1 MKKDAK
7 QNQPDK
13 SKPPDRDIFSAEN
26 FDYPNDHPDD
36 FPPVKTGKTAMIVA
50 IIAAATAVTVVA
62 LFFVYL
68 LFFNNSGGDKSKSPS
83 PAPPATETS
92 ASSGPTSPSVTEKR
106 PPRSTRRV

>member
-13 SKPPDRDIFSAEN
+13 SKPLDRDIFSAEN

-62 LFFVYL
+62 LFFCV
-68 LFFNNSGGDKSKSPS
+68 
-83 PAPPATETS
+83 S
-92 ASSGPTSPSVTEKR
+92 AVFSTTAAAIKANLR
-106 PPRSTRRV
+106 PLPRPLPRLRLHRARPRLP